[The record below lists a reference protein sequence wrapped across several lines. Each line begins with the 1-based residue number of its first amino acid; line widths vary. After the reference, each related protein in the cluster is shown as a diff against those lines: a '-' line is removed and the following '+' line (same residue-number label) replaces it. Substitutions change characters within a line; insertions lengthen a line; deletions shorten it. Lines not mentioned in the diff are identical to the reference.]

1 MVHRGVLGRDEA
13 IVLINEQIAAHA
25 GGILTALAPYEAAS
39 AIETWHGVIR
49 DIEEFINVLM
59 NGIDDE
65 RLVAALATLPL
76 GEVLAAHPQAAIDAR
91 NMLTP
96 LFGPDLARRF
106 MITMLRITRADVGLR
121 ASSRHL
127 AAGSTL
133 NAVGEAVIY
142 FQSRRRH
149 YVSLLYLMADACKG
163 TKKLEPESAFDVLL
177 PIVEYCC
184 ISFTGWNWKGVLA
197 EVFRD
202 FTLTSD
208 GIGSYA
214 NHEYDPLES
223 AFLDPETVGLV
234 DMYSQRADQIGSPR
248 REALNE
254 TKVFSAPELRN
265 GVRLIQAAYECFGL
279 NDAEFATLARLI
291 SVFSRSCEQDYFIKI
306 EASRFRSIL
315 AAQTVFDPGE
325 LERLLINRAANFA
338 EASNG
343 FEPFIATGGYVVSNV
358 NLLTRFLNAFKNIH
372 LGSRKRFQIHAGFI
386 FEAKVAADLAS
397 YGFTVTDITRIN
409 RQEFDVVTVLGDVI
423 HNFQCKNNWIDL
435 GKLESDR
442 RLLARYNRRLD
453 RYYRSA
459 LRKEAA
465 REGLLLGK
473 LGLAEIEHHVISRFP
488 VITDNPRI
496 INYNKLAECGA
507 SIVAGGERRT
517 MPSEVK

>member
-1 MVHRGVLGRDEA
+1 MGHQGVLGRDEA
-13 IVLINEQIAAHA
+13 IILINEQIAAHA
-25 GGILTALAPYEAAS
+25 GGILAALAPYEATS
-39 AIETWHGVIR
+39 TIETWHGIIR
-49 DIEEFINVLM
+49 DIEECINVLM

-65 RLVAALATLPL
+65 RLLATLVALPL
-76 GEVLAAHPQAAIDAR
+76 GEALVANPRAAIDAR

-121 ASSRHL
+121 ASGRSL
-127 AAGSTL
+127 AADSTL
-133 NAVGEAVIY
+133 NVVGEAIGY

-149 YVSLLYLMADACKG
+149 FASLLYLMAGACKG
-163 TKKLEPESAFDVLL
+163 TRKLEPEHAFDVLL

-197 EVFRD
+197 EIFRD

-214 NHEYDPLES
+214 SHEYDPLES
-223 AFLDPETVGLV
+223 AFLEPETVGLL
-234 DMYSQRADQIGSPR
+234 DMYTQRESQVALPH
-248 REALNE
+248 REPLDE
-254 TKVFSAPELRN
+254 RKIFSAPELRN

-279 NDAEFATLARLI
+279 NDLEFSTLSRLI
-291 SVFSRSCEQDYFIKI
+291 SAFSRYCEEDYFIKI
-306 EASRFRSIL
+306 EAPRFRAML
-315 AAQTVFDPGE
+315 RAQSALVPEE
-325 LERLLINRAANFA
+325 LEGLLVNRASDFA
-338 EASNG
+338 EASNS
-343 FEPFIATGGYVVSNV
+343 FEPFIETGGYVVSNV

-386 FEAKVAADLAS
+386 FEDKVAADLAA

-409 RQEFDVVTVLGDVI
+409 RQEFDVVTILGDVI

-453 RYYRSA
+453 RYYRTA
-459 LRKEAA
+459 LRKEAG
-465 REGLLLGK
+465 REGLLLEK
-473 LGLAEIEHHVISRFP
+473 LKASRIEHHVVSRFP
-488 VITDNPRI
+488 VITENPRV
-496 INYNKLAECGA
+496 INYNRLPERVA
-507 SIVAGGERRT
+507 SIVTSARQ
-517 MPSEVK
+517 V